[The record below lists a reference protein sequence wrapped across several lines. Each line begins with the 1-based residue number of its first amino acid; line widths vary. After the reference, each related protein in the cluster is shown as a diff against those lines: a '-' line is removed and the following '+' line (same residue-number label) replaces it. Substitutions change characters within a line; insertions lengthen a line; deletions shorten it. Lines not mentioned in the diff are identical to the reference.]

1 MADFSFVSNARFR
14 PFSYQ
19 EMLQPIQAYTQEYNT
34 VEEGIGELAAKA
46 DVYKQIANE
55 QSDPIAHAQWK
66 KYADDLAVQAVSLA
80 NEGLTPSSRR
90 GLLDMK
96 RRYASEITPIELAFE
111 SKRKQT
117 GEWFKMKAQDGTL
130 ISSYDPSITS
140 LDEYLKNPNLTPQ
153 FVSGKAVHDAVFQ
166 SAQQLARSVRQD
178 PREARRI
185 LGDQYFEL
193 VQKKGYS
200 PEEIMRAMRNTEEGR
215 KELKRIKEEV
225 ISSYGVRNWAT
236 EGQMRQID
244 EHANRGL
251 WGAIG
256 DYKYETLANQE
267 YKNKGKSSSD
277 QAVSFIDTRIPVG
290 TRVNNDFKKMNLDKL
305 SVITDPRTGEIT
317 NILTQELA
325 DRQNEIDRM
334 SDEGIMML
342 TDPTAGP
349 MRTGNSQ
356 YITHYPKKEAQE
368 ALNKDKEYLKEINRH
383 YSFYKDNP
391 EKNLKKAYDLE
402 KAQSMEQLNSYAVSF
417 ADSSVSSDIGKNI
430 QDLFSSQKGDVN
442 AASVYEEGKKKKKLK
457 VDEVRDLIS
466 EALDPSNKSGLS
478 IQFAPGVG
486 PVIADRRGK
495 GAIVLDE
502 IPVFKRMSQRTEA
515 TNEFL
520 RNFKDI
526 HPVEAS
532 KLENV
537 NTDQQMYQ
545 AAQRYGKSLGNDL
558 YGINIRLEGGGI
570 KNIVVDVSDPNNIT
584 WYNSSS
590 EDEIAGGQVRQ
601 QNTVAQLRT
610 DFLRQFGTLRGN
622 RVPSAT
628 MPAKAS
634 WVSNGLNTYDIKALT
649 NIAYQEEEE

>member
-1 MADFSFVSNARFR
+1 MADFSFVSTARFR

-66 KYADDLAVQAVSLA
+66 KYADDLSIQAASLA

-130 ISSYDPSITS
+130 ISSYDPSTTS

-166 SAQQLARSVRQD
+166 SAQQLAKSVRQD

-200 PEEIMRAMRNTEEGR
+200 PEEIMRVMKNTEEGR

-236 EGQMRQID
+236 EDQMRQID

-290 TRVNNDFKKMNLDKL
+290 TRVNNNFKKMNLDKL
-305 SVITDPRTGEIT
+305 SVITDPRTGEIS
-317 NILTQELA
+317 NIITQELA
-325 DRQNEIDRM
+325 DRQNEINRM
-334 SDEGIMML
+334 SDEGVMMM
-342 TDPTAGP
+342 TDPMAGP
-349 MRTGNSQ
+349 MRTANSQ
-356 YITHYPKKEAQE
+356 YTTYYPKKEAQE

-383 YSFYKDNP
+383 YSFYKNNP

-442 AASVYEEGKKKKKLK
+442 AASVYEEGKKGKKLK
-457 VDEVRDLIS
+457 VDDVRELLS
-466 EALDPSNKSGLS
+466 EALDSKNNSGLS

-486 PVIADRRGK
+486 PVIADRSGK

-502 IPVFKRMSQRTEA
+502 IPVLKRMSQRTEA

-532 KLENV
+532 ALENV
-537 NTDQQMYQ
+537 RTDQQMLQ

-570 KNIVVDVSDPNNIT
+570 KNIVVDTSDPDNIT

-622 RVPSAT
+622 RVPSST